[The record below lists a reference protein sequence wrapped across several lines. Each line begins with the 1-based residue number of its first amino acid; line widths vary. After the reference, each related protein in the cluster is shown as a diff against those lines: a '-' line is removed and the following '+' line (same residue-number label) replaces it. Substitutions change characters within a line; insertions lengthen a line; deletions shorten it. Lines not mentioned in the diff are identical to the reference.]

1 MEKSLLVFDKFVR
14 SEATKKT
21 YLYYFNAFLKW
32 AQKNVEKLVTA
43 DGLLQLKD
51 EKLQE
56 IVEDYLMYLRK
67 RLSPNS
73 IPAIIASLELFFSMN
88 DKNLNFK
95 KIRRMVPTAT
105 KKSGHESWS
114 TTDIQKMFQN
124 TVSRRDRAFV
134 HLLASTGCRIGA
146 LQELKIKHLPSMSD
160 NCKSVL
166 FYEGSNEEYFGF
178 LTPEANKAV
187 DEYLDERRKDGEH
200 IDQDSP
206 IFRSSY
212 QIGIQKTKAMST
224 ASAKM
229 IALRLAKSVVRNKQ
243 GRRYSVMAAHGF
255 RKRFSTL
262 LKSADNANQALCE
275 KLMGHRGIFH
285 LDGSYLI
292 PSKDQLF
299 TEFKK
304 HIPNLTIDDSERNKI
319 TIAKLEA
326 EKSELESK
334 NEEIQIQN
342 DELARQSQAIDN
354 ILKEL
359 EELKKKTGTN

>member
-1 MEKSLLVFDKFVR
+1 M
-14 SEATKKT
+14 
-21 YLYYFNAFLKW
+21 Y
-32 AQKNVEKLVTA
+32 KLING
-43 DGLLQLKD
+43 DCI
-51 EKLQE
+51 E
-56 IVEDYLMYLRK
+56 
-67 RLSPNS
+67 
-73 IPAIIASLELFFSMN
+73 
-88 DKNLNFK
+88 
-95 KIRRMVPTAT
+95 
-105 KKSGHESWS
+105 
-114 TTDIQKMFQN
+114 
-124 TVSRRDRAFV
+124 
-134 HLLASTGCRIGA
+134 
-146 LQELKIKHLPSMSD
+146 KIKDIESESIHFSIFSPPFAELYVYSD
-160 NCKSVL
+160 DFRDMGNCTNYDD
-166 FYEGSNEEYFGF
+166 FFTHFGF